1 MKEINIELKQNYVI
15 FFCKIMS
22 IVMEIVM
29 RNKKRIEMQN
39 VGYFV
44 SERMTW
50 FKRDVH
56 DNR

>member
-1 MKEINIELKQNYVI
+1 
-15 FFCKIMS
+15 
-22 IVMEIVM
+22 MEIVM

-44 SERMTW
+44 SERTTW